1 MAKIHPDHTA
11 SKTLRSLLPH
21 DTFIMS
27 PLLEGKWIKIS
38 GSDGSVKTDWR
49 DDENKDIVKLTRAL
63 DAFQHFVMHGS
74 SERLIITDLQGEFN
88 LWNPFELSMT
98 PLRSD

>member
-1 MAKIHPDHTA
+1 MAKIHSDHTA

-38 GSDGSVKTDWR
+38 GSDGSVKADWR
-49 DDENKDIVKLTRAL
+49 DEEDEDIVKLTRVL
-63 DAFQHFVMHGS
+63 DAFQHFVMYSS
-74 SERLIITDLQGEFN
+74 SEKLIITDLQGKF
-88 LWNPFELSMT
+88 
-98 PLRSD
+98 

>member
-49 DDENKDIVKLTRAL
+49 DDEI
-63 DAFQHFVMHGS
+63 QHFVMHSS
-74 SERLIITDLQGEFN
+74 SERLIITDLQGKFK
-88 LWNPFELSMT
+88 F
-98 PLRSD
+98 